1 MTSTDHSIHRE
12 ILVVDPAGHTPETD
26 CYNHISRLSSL
37 RTSYH
42 LPGLCG
48 LATLKQ
54 ADFRQQSGAIRI
66 AGILVLGSATSVHDR
81 LPWQTDLVNW
91 IRPHIAARVPVFG
104 FCFGHQMI
112 ADMHGGKVDFL
123 RPDQEKLK
131 GFHKVEI
138 RKSRIFP
145 SGERSLLRSHREAV
159 VTLPAGFHLMAGSNE
174 VAIDGLEH
182 DEWPVWSLQ
191 THPEATS
198 VFLVNQG
205 IDPADTPPETAPEKS
220 SRMADGWALV
230 SAFLGY
236 CSHTR

>member
-1 MTSTDHSIHRE
+1 MTYTVQSRHHE

-26 CYNHISRLSSL
+26 CFNNISRLSAL

-48 LATLKQ
+48 LSTLRH
-54 ADFRQQSGAIRI
+54 ADLRQKSGKLRI
-66 AGILVLGSATSVHDR
+66 SGIIVLGSATSVHDR

-91 IRPHIAARVPVFG
+91 IQPHIAGGVPVFG

-131 GFHKVEI
+131 GFYHVDIKY
-138 RKSRIFP
+138 SRIFP
-145 SGERSLLRSHREAV
+145 EGRKSLLRSHREAV
-159 VTLPAGFHLMAGSNE
+159 MTIPDGFHLMATSSD

-182 DEWPVWSLQ
+182 DNLPVWSLQ

-198 VFLVNQG
+198 AFLVNQG
-205 IDPADTPPETAPEKS
+205 IDSPELLPENEPEKS
-220 SRMADGWALV
+220 KRMADGWTLV
-230 SAFLGY
+230 SAFLNH
-236 CSHTR
+236 CKDN